1 MVWLHCDCLAIA
13 VQWFGRI
20 AVALGLHCNGMV
32 ALRSQRDCIA
42 VVWFHCDRIAI
53 ALRSHCNDL
62 VAVRSLCDQWIMDRK
77 YVMACD
83 QTIASVF
90 RRVHNWEL

>member
-1 MVWLHCDCLAIA
+1 V
-13 VQWFGRI
+13 
-20 AVALGLHCNGMV
+20 
-32 ALRSQRDCIA
+32 RSPSDCIA

-62 VAVRSLCDQWIMDRK
+62 VAVRSLCDQWIIDRK